1 MFQKFVYMERYMGQ
15 MEDLKLY
22 VQVVEQGSISKAAS
36 NLRIAKSAVSRRIN
50 ILEERYSSVLIDR
63 TPGNWEITKVGLDL
77 YQRSRALVAEFEEV
91 NEDFTSLHAQISG
104 PLNISIPRDFGLN
117 YLRQK
122 LFEFQGKY
130 PNIKLS
136 IDFDDRFVDLETENY
151 DFAIRITAQADT
163 KYISKRIGA
172 IRRYLCASPE
182 YLSLNG
188 TPQNLEDLQA
198 HSLLHYG
205 NTKRGNWTFQTS
217 DRKEKSIKF
226 SPTISSNSGQFLGE
240 AALNNIG
247 ISMLPDFIADKY
259 IDTGQL
265 KTILPQYSLSPY
277 EIYLTHLGSR
287 RLNRRMRAFSSAL
300 ELDQ

>member
-1 MFQKFVYMERYMGQ
+1 MGQ

-36 NLRIAKSAVSRRIN
+36 NLRIAKSAVSRRIS

-63 TPGNWEITKVGLDL
+63 TPGKWEITKVGLDL

-300 ELDQ
+300 ELEK

>member
-1 MFQKFVYMERYMGQ
+1 MEICMGQ

-36 NLRIAKSAVSRRIN
+36 ILRIAKSAVSRRIN

>member
-1 MFQKFVYMERYMGQ
+1 MEICMGQ

-36 NLRIAKSAVSRRIN
+36 ILRIAKSAVSRRIS

-63 TPGNWEITKVGLDL
+63 TPGKWEITKVGLDL

-122 LFEFQGKY
+122 LFEFQEKY

>member
-1 MFQKFVYMERYMGQ
+1 MGQ

-36 NLRIAKSAVSRRIN
+36 ILRIAKSAVSRRIS

-63 TPGNWEITKVGLDL
+63 TPGKWEITKVGLDL

-182 YLSLNG
+182 YLSLKG

>member
-1 MFQKFVYMERYMGQ
+1 MEICMGQ

-36 NLRIAKSAVSRRIN
+36 NLRIAKSAVSRRIS

-63 TPGNWEITKVGLDL
+63 TPGKWEITKVGLDL

-205 NTKRGNWTFQTS
+205 STKRGNWTFQTS

>member
-1 MFQKFVYMERYMGQ
+1 MGQ

-36 NLRIAKSAVSRRIN
+36 NLRIAKSAVSRRIS

-63 TPGNWEITKVGLDL
+63 TPGKWEITKVGLDL

-287 RLNRRMRAFSSAL
+287 RLNRRMQAFSSAL

>member
-1 MFQKFVYMERYMGQ
+1 MGQ

-36 NLRIAKSAVSRRIN
+36 ILRIAKSAVSRRIS

-63 TPGNWEITKVGLDL
+63 TPGKWEITKVGLDL

-172 IRRYLCASPE
+172 IRRYLCASPK

-205 NTKRGNWTFQTS
+205 STKRGNWTFQTS

-226 SPTISSNSGQFLGE
+226 SPTISSNSGEFLGE

>member
-1 MFQKFVYMERYMGQ
+1 MGQ

-22 VQVVEQGSISKAAS
+22 VQVVEQGSISKAA
-36 NLRIAKSAVSRRIN
+36 NILRIAKSAVSRRIS

-63 TPGNWEITKVGLDL
+63 TPGKWEITKVGLDL

-265 KTILPQYSLSPY
+265 KIILPQYSLSPY

>member
-1 MFQKFVYMERYMGQ
+1 MEICMGQ

-36 NLRIAKSAVSRRIN
+36 ILRIAKSAVSRRIS

-188 TPQNLEDLQA
+188 IPQNLEDLQA

-205 NTKRGNWTFQTS
+205 STKRGNWTFQTS

-247 ISMLPDFIADKY
+247 ISILPDFIADKY
-259 IDTGQL
+259 IETGQL
-265 KTILPQYSLSPY
+265 KTILPQFSLSPY

-287 RLNRRMRAFSSAL
+287 RLNRRMRAFSSTL

>member
-1 MFQKFVYMERYMGQ
+1 MEICMGQ
-15 MEDLKLY
+15 IEDLKLY

-36 NLRIAKSAVSRRIN
+36 ILRIAKSAVSRRIS

-63 TPGNWEITKVGLDL
+63 TPGKWEITKVGLDL

-240 AALNNIG
+240 AAVNNIG

>member
-1 MFQKFVYMERYMGQ
+1 MGQ

-36 NLRIAKSAVSRRIN
+36 NLRIAKSAVSRRIS

-63 TPGNWEITKVGLDL
+63 TPGKWEITKVGLDL

-287 RLNRRMRAFSSAL
+287 RLNRRMRVFSSAL

>member
-1 MFQKFVYMERYMGQ
+1 MGQ

-36 NLRIAKSAVSRRIN
+36 ILRIAKSAVSRRIS

-63 TPGNWEITKVGLDL
+63 TPGKWEITKVGLDL

-205 NTKRGNWTFQTS
+205 NTKRGNWTFRTS

>member
-1 MFQKFVYMERYMGQ
+1 MEICMGQ

-63 TPGNWEITKVGLDL
+63 TPGKWEITKVGLDL

-188 TPQNLEDLQA
+188 TPQNLEDLQV

>member
-1 MFQKFVYMERYMGQ
+1 MEICMGQ

-36 NLRIAKSAVSRRIN
+36 ILRIAKSAVSRRIS

-63 TPGNWEITKVGLDL
+63 TPGKWEITKVGFDL

-130 PNIKLS
+130 PNIKLR

>member
-1 MFQKFVYMERYMGQ
+1 MGQ

-36 NLRIAKSAVSRRIN
+36 ILRIAKSAVSRRIS

-63 TPGNWEITKVGLDL
+63 TPGKWEITKVGLDL

-287 RLNRRMRAFSSAL
+287 RLNRRMQAFSSAL
-300 ELDQ
+300 ELNQ

>member
-1 MFQKFVYMERYMGQ
+1 MGQ

-36 NLRIAKSAVSRRIN
+36 ILRIAKSAVSRRIS

-172 IRRYLCASPE
+172 IRRYLCASPK

-205 NTKRGNWTFQTS
+205 STKRGNWTFQTS

-226 SPTISSNSGQFLGE
+226 SPTISSNSGEFLGE

-259 IDTGQL
+259 IDKGQL

-287 RLNRRMRAFSSAL
+287 RLNRRMQAFSSAL

>member
-1 MFQKFVYMERYMGQ
+1 MGQ

-36 NLRIAKSAVSRRIN
+36 ILRIAKSAVSRRIS

-63 TPGNWEITKVGLDL
+63 TPGKWEITKVGLDL

-188 TPQNLEDLQA
+188 TPQNLEALQA

-205 NTKRGNWTFQTS
+205 STKRGNWTFQTS

>member
-1 MFQKFVYMERYMGQ
+1 MEICMGQ

-259 IDTGQL
+259 LDTGQL

>member
-1 MFQKFVYMERYMGQ
+1 MEICMGQ

-36 NLRIAKSAVSRRIN
+36 ILRIAKSAVSRRIS

-63 TPGNWEITKVGLDL
+63 TPGKWEITKVGLDL

-188 TPQNLEDLQA
+188 IPQNLEDLQA

-205 NTKRGNWTFQTS
+205 STKRGNWTFQTS

>member
-1 MFQKFVYMERYMGQ
+1 

-36 NLRIAKSAVSRRIN
+36 ILRIAKSAVSRRIS

-63 TPGNWEITKVGLDL
+63 TPGKWEITKVGLDL

>member
-1 MFQKFVYMERYMGQ
+1 MGQ

-36 NLRIAKSAVSRRIN
+36 ILRIAKSAVSRRIS

-63 TPGNWEITKVGLDL
+63 TPGKWEITKVGLDL

-300 ELDQ
+300 ELEK

>member
-1 MFQKFVYMERYMGQ
+1 MGQ

-36 NLRIAKSAVSRRIN
+36 ILRIAKSAVSRRIS

-63 TPGNWEITKVGLDL
+63 TPGKWEITKVGLDL

-172 IRRYLCASPE
+172 IRRYLCASPK

-205 NTKRGNWTFQTS
+205 STKRGNWTFQTS

-287 RLNRRMRAFSSAL
+287 RLNRRMQAFSSAL

>member
-1 MFQKFVYMERYMGQ
+1 MGQ

-36 NLRIAKSAVSRRIN
+36 ILRIAKSAVSRRIS

-63 TPGNWEITKVGLDL
+63 TPGKWEITKVGLDL

-188 TPQNLEDLQA
+188 TPQNLEDLQV

-287 RLNRRMRAFSSAL
+287 RLNRRMQAFSSAL

>member
-1 MFQKFVYMERYMGQ
+1 MEICMGQ

-36 NLRIAKSAVSRRIN
+36 ILRIAKSAVSRRIS

-63 TPGNWEITKVGLDL
+63 TPGKWEITKVGLDL

-287 RLNRRMRAFSSAL
+287 RLNRRIKKKIIKT
-300 ELDQ
+300 

>member
-1 MFQKFVYMERYMGQ
+1 MGQ

-36 NLRIAKSAVSRRIN
+36 ILRIAKSAVSRRIS

-63 TPGNWEITKVGLDL
+63 TPGKWEITKVGLDL
-77 YQRSRALVAEFEEV
+77 YQRPRALVAEFEEV

-136 IDFDDRFVDLETENY
+136 IDCDDRFVDLETENY
-151 DFAIRITAQADT
+151 DFALRITAQADN
-163 KYISKRIGA
+163 KHISKRIGA
-172 IRRYLCASPE
+172 IQRYLCASPE
-182 YLSLNG
+182 YLSLSG

-217 DRKEKSIKF
+217 NRKEKSIKF
-226 SPTISSNSGQFLGE
+226 SPIISSNSGQFLGE

-247 ISMLPDFIADKY
+247 IRMLPDFIADK
-259 IDTGQL
+259 
-265 KTILPQYSLSPY
+265 
-277 EIYLTHLGSR
+277 
-287 RLNRRMRAFSSAL
+287 
-300 ELDQ
+300 

>member
-1 MFQKFVYMERYMGQ
+1 MGQ

-36 NLRIAKSAVSRRIN
+36 ILRIAKSAVSRRIS

-63 TPGNWEITKVGLDL
+63 TPGKWEITKVGLDL

-117 YLRQK
+117 YLKQK

-287 RLNRRMRAFSSAL
+287 RLNRRMQAFSSAL

>member
-1 MFQKFVYMERYMGQ
+1 MGQ

-36 NLRIAKSAVSRRIN
+36 ILRIAKSAVSRRIS

-63 TPGNWEITKVGLDL
+63 TPGKWEITKVGLDL

-151 DFAIRITAQADT
+151 DFAVRITAQADT

-205 NTKRGNWTFQTS
+205 STKRGNWTFQTS

>member
-1 MFQKFVYMERYMGQ
+1 MEICMGQ

-36 NLRIAKSAVSRRIN
+36 ILRIAKSAVSRRIS

-63 TPGNWEITKVGLDL
+63 TPGKWEITKVGLDL

-117 YLRQK
+117 YLKQK

-205 NTKRGNWTFQTS
+205 STKRGNWTFQTS

>member
-1 MFQKFVYMERYMGQ
+1 MEICMGQ

-36 NLRIAKSAVSRRIN
+36 ILRIAKSAVSRRIS

-63 TPGNWEITKVGLDL
+63 TPGKWEITKVGLDL

-188 TPQNLEDLQA
+188 TPHNLEDLQA

-240 AALNNIG
+240 AAVNNIG

>member
-1 MFQKFVYMERYMGQ
+1 MEIYMGQ

-22 VQVVEQGSISKAAS
+22 VQVVEQGSISKAAG
-36 NLRIAKSAVSRRIN
+36 NLRIAKSAVSRRIS

-63 TPGNWEITKVGLDL
+63 TPGKWEITKVGLDL

>member
-1 MFQKFVYMERYMGQ
+1 MGQ

-36 NLRIAKSAVSRRIN
+36 ILRIAKSAVSRRIS

-63 TPGNWEITKVGLDL
+63 TPGKWEITKVGLDL

-205 NTKRGNWTFQTS
+205 STKRGNWTFQTS

-287 RLNRRMRAFSSAL
+287 RLNRRMQAFSSAL

>member
-1 MFQKFVYMERYMGQ
+1 MGQ

-36 NLRIAKSAVSRRIN
+36 ILRIAKSAVSRRIS

-63 TPGNWEITKVGLDL
+63 TPGKWEITKVGLDL

-188 TPQNLEDLQA
+188 TPKNLEDLQA

>member
-1 MFQKFVYMERYMGQ
+1 MGQ

-36 NLRIAKSAVSRRIN
+36 ILRIAKSAVSRRIS

-63 TPGNWEITKVGLDL
+63 TPGKWEITKVGLDL

-287 RLNRRMRAFSSAL
+287 RLNRRMQAFSSAL

>member
-1 MFQKFVYMERYMGQ
+1 MGQ

-36 NLRIAKSAVSRRIN
+36 ILRIAKSAVSRRIS

-63 TPGNWEITKVGLDL
+63 TPGKWEITKVGLDL

-172 IRRYLCASPE
+172 IRRYLCASPK

-205 NTKRGNWTFQTS
+205 STKRGNWTFQTS

-287 RLNRRMRAFSSAL
+287 RLNRRMRAFSFAL

>member
-1 MFQKFVYMERYMGQ
+1 MGQ

-36 NLRIAKSAVSRRIN
+36 ILRIAKSAVSRRIS

-63 TPGNWEITKVGLDL
+63 TPGKWEITKVGLDL

-205 NTKRGNWTFQTS
+205 STKRGNWTFQTS

-226 SPTISSNSGQFLGE
+226 SPTISSNSGEFLGE

>member
-1 MFQKFVYMERYMGQ
+1 MGQ

-36 NLRIAKSAVSRRIN
+36 ILRIAKSAVSRRIS

-63 TPGNWEITKVGLDL
+63 TPGKWEITKVGLDL

-182 YLSLNG
+182 YLNLNG

>member
-1 MFQKFVYMERYMGQ
+1 MGQ

-36 NLRIAKSAVSRRIN
+36 ILRIAKSAVSRRIS

-63 TPGNWEITKVGLDL
+63 TPGKWEITKVGLDL

-188 TPQNLEDLQA
+188 IPQNLEDLQA

-205 NTKRGNWTFQTS
+205 STKRGNWTFQTS

>member
-1 MFQKFVYMERYMGQ
+1 MGQ

-36 NLRIAKSAVSRRIN
+36 ILRIAKSAVSRRIS

-63 TPGNWEITKVGLDL
+63 TPGKWEITKVGLDL

-188 TPQNLEDLQA
+188 TPQNLEGFA
-198 HSLLHYG
+198 
-205 NTKRGNWTFQTS
+205 
-217 DRKEKSIKF
+217 
-226 SPTISSNSGQFLGE
+226 
-240 AALNNIG
+240 
-247 ISMLPDFIADKY
+247 
-259 IDTGQL
+259 
-265 KTILPQYSLSPY
+265 
-277 EIYLTHLGSR
+277 
-287 RLNRRMRAFSSAL
+287 SA
-300 ELDQ
+300 

>member
-1 MFQKFVYMERYMGQ
+1 MEICMGQ

-36 NLRIAKSAVSRRIN
+36 NLRIAKSAVSRRIS

-63 TPGNWEITKVGLDL
+63 TPGKWEITKVGLDL

-240 AALNNIG
+240 ATLNNIG

-259 IDTGQL
+259 IETGQL
-265 KTILPQYSLSPY
+265 KTILPQFSLSPY